1 MSTALFPDYRSQVDK
16 SAFERVLQAFAQTR
30 FGGKLFLTILP
41 AIDRRL
47 LPLSRGKLSTGLGQ
61 PYLLLQTRGSRSG
74 LERTSPL
81 LATKSGDAL
90 LIVASRAGDVR
101 HPGWFHNLRTD
112 PDVEITVRG
121 RRYPMHARIVEGT
134 ERERAWAIVCDN
146 YTGYAAYQRRAPG
159 RPIPI
164 VALGPPLPRSSAGG
178 MVASPIK

>member
-1 MSTALFPDYRSQVDK
+1 MTAALFPEYRPQADK
-16 SAFERVLQAFAQTR
+16 STFERALQAFAQTR
-30 FGGKLFLTILP
+30 LGGKLFLTVLP

-47 LPLSRGKLSTGLGQ
+47 LPASRGKLSTGLGQ
-61 PYLLLQTRGSRSG
+61 PYLLLHTRGAKSG

-101 HPGWFHNLRTD
+101 HPGWFYNVRTD

-121 RRYPMHARIVEGT
+121 RRYPMHARIVDGT
-134 ERERAWAIVCDN
+134 ERERAWEIVCDN
-146 YTGYAAYQRRAPG
+146 YSGYATYQRRASG

-164 VALGPPLPRSSAGG
+164 IALIPRDAG
-178 MVASPIK
+178 AANLE